1 MKIKFV
7 KETSNKMFIN
17 GFTGRANSVRYICVD
32 ENGFFGCLPNKN
44 VAYSPIGGISTLKKV
59 LDILEFKN
67 LK

>member
-7 KETSNKMFIN
+7 KETSNKMFTN
-17 GFTGRANSVRYICVD
+17 AFTGRANSVRYICVD
-32 ENGFFGCLPNKN
+32 ENGFVGCLPNEN
-44 VAYSPIGGISTLKKV
+44 IAYSPIGGISTLKKV